1 MWNRSPCKPLG
12 YVDEV
17 DAEARRDLL
26 RDAYREARACARCPQ
41 LAQTRT
47 QVVFG
52 AGNADADLMFIGE
65 APGASEDEQG
75 VPFVGRAGKL
85 LDQLLGEI
93 GLAREDVF
101 ITNVLMCRPPDNRD
115 PRPAEVEACQ
125 EWLWRKIELVR
136 PIVVCTLGNFAT
148 KLLRDDP
155 TGITQVHGQ
164 VQERTLGSL
173 RVRLLPVFHPAAALY
188 TRSNV
193 DLLRADLARIPA
205 LLALGALEQP
215 SSVPIATASDQEPVA
230 AGPPPANHTP
240 QTSEQLG
247 LF

>member
-1 MWNRSPCKPLG
+1 VG
-12 YVDEV
+12 YVEAVQAD
-17 DAEARRDLL
+17 ARRELL
-26 RDAYREARACARCPQ
+26 RDAYREARSCARCPQ

-52 AGNADADLMFIGE
+52 SGNADADLMFIGE

-115 PRPAEVEACQ
+115 PRPAEIEACQ

-148 KLLRDDP
+148 KLLRGDP
-155 TGITQVHGQ
+155 AGITQIHGQ
-164 VQERTLGSL
+164 VQECTLGSL

-193 DLLRADLARIPA
+193 ELLRADLARIPA
-205 LLALGALEQP
+205 LLALGAPEQP
-215 SSVPIATASDQEPVA
+215 SSVADAAQASEGLSAPDTADLVPAVEGPA
-230 AGPPPANHTP
+230 AGG
-240 QTSEQLG
+240 QLG